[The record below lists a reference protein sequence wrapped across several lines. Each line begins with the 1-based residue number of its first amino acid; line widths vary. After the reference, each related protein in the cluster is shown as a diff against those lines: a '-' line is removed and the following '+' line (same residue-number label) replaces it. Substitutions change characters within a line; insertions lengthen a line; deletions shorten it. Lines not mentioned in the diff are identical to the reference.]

1 MDNTMMDWKAIPWH
15 KLERNV
21 FKLQKRIFKASQR
34 GDGRTVRHLQKTLM
48 RSWSAKCMA
57 VRKVTQDNQGKKT
70 AGVDGVKDLSPTE
83 RLTLVSELTPTQQA
97 KPTRRVWIP
106 KPGSQEKRPLG
117 IPTMKDRALQALTKQ
132 ALEPEWEARFEPNS
146 YGFRP
151 GRSAHDAI
159 EAIFKGIN
167 RQSKYVLDA
176 DIAKC
181 FDRINHQAL
190 LRKLNTYPILN
201 RLITRWLKAGYM
213 DSGTLFP
220 TTEGTPQGGV
230 ISPLLANI
238 ALHGM
243 ETYIRKAYPKRRIWQ
258 EGKSKHSGGAQFI
271 RYADDFVILHE
282 DIEVIRD
289 CQKRIGDWL
298 MDMGLELKT
307 SKTKITHTLHE
318 HEGNVGFDFLGF
330 TIRQFPVGKHRSGT
344 NSAGKLLGFKTL
356 ITPSETGMQRHRQK
370 LKRLIKTHKAS
381 TQEVL
386 IGELNPVIRGWSNY
400 YATAV
405 SKYHFA
411 KLDHWLFI
419 ALRSW
424 ALQRHSNK
432 PTNWIMNKYW
442 LINKGGGW
450 RFASHTEKSVR
461 KMGHHADTPIKRHV
475 KVKGDRSP
483 YDGDWVYWSTRM
495 GKHPQTN
502 QRVAQLLKRQ
512 EGRCSHCKLFF
523 KSEDILEVDH
533 LTPRSKGG
541 KDEYENL
548 QLLHRHCHD
557 TKTALDKQ
565 SEEVCMTDTISL
577 RSRVPGNWQARF

>member
-1 MDNTMMDWKAIPWH
+1 MMDWKAIPWH
-15 KLERNV
+15 KLERTV

-34 GDGRTVRHLQKTLM
+34 GDERTVRHLQKTLM

-70 AGVDGVKDLSPTE
+70 AGIDGVKDLSSNE
-83 RLTLVSELTPTQQA
+83 RLTLVSELTLTQQA

-106 KPGSQEKRPLG
+106 KPGSLEKRPLG

-213 DSGTLFP
+213 DSSTLFP

-243 ETYIRKAYPKRRIWQ
+243 ETYIRKVYPKRRIWQ
-258 EGKSKHSGGAQFI
+258 DGESKHSGGAQFI

-289 CQKRIGDWL
+289 CQQRIGDWL
-298 MDMGLELKT
+298 MEMGLALKT

-318 HEGNVGFDFLGF
+318 HEGNRAGGPVGFDFLGF
-330 TIRQFPVGKHRSGT
+330 TVRQFPVGKHRSGT
-344 NSAGKLLGFKTL
+344 NSVGEKLGFKTL
-356 ITPSETGMQRHRQK
+356 ITPSETGMQRHQQK
-370 LKRLIKTHKAS
+370 LKRLIETHKAS

-386 IGELNPVIRGWSNY
+386 ICELNPVIRGWSNY
-400 YATAV
+400 YATVV

-461 KMGHHADTPIKRHV
+461 KMGHHADIPIKRHI
-475 KVKGDRSP
+475 KVKGNRSP

-512 EGRCSHCKLFF
+512 EGRCSDCKLFF
-523 KSEDILEVDH
+523 RNEDILEVDH
-533 LTPRSKGG
+533 ITPRSKGG
-541 KDEYENL
+541 KDDYENL

-557 TKTALDKQ
+557 TKTAFDKQ
-565 SEEVCMTDTISL
+565 SREVCMTDTISL
-577 RSRVPGNWQARF
+577 RSRVR